1 MKRRDNKRTFR
12 LTMLGL
18 LCGGLLLTGIGA
30 GIQLV
35 EASTLT
41 YGGEQ
46 VVPGKP
52 QQLHAV
58 VDLDESAETVSIFS
72 HSPDLGQDL
81 RDLGVIEVR
90 NTVTPGTLELDFRYD
105 STSMELQFWS
115 DCQSA
120 QQEVSLYWTNR
131 SDLAV
136 LLDFKDQL
144 LADLQSGQLHDYVFY
159 QLTDAVISVHPDDAQ
174 RVQIQ

>member
-72 HSPDLGQDL
+72 HSPDLG
-81 RDLGVIEVR
+81 VIEVR
-90 NTVTPGTLELDFRYD
+90 DTVTPGTLELDFRYD

>member
-1 MKRRDNKRTFR
+1 MKRGHNKRALRWTC
-12 LTMLGL
+12 LGL

-35 EASTLT
+35 EASGLT

-46 VVPGKP
+46 VLAGDS
-52 QQLHAV
+52 QRLHTV
-58 VDLDESAETVSIFS
+58 VELDADAETVSISS
-72 HSPDLGQDL
+72 HDPDLGEVL
-81 RDLGVIEVR
+81 RERGVIEIR
-90 NTVTPGTLELDFRYD
+90 DSVTPGTLELDFRYD

-115 DCQSA
+115 DCQSG

>member
-1 MKRRDNKRTFR
+1 MKRGHNKRALRWTC
-12 LTMLGL
+12 LGL

-46 VVPGKP
+46 VVPGKT

-72 HSPDLGQDL
+72 HSPDLSQDL

-90 NTVTPGTLELDFRYD
+90 DTVTPGTLELDFRYD

-115 DCQSA
+115 DCQSG
-120 QQEVSLYWTNR
+120 QQEVSLYWTNH